1 MFVLSY
7 SEETFS
13 RSQYR
18 KPIKNAFSDDDE
30 DSDSSIQPSK
40 IGTTP
45 LPPKPTKPKT
55 VLQQAQQQMKWTRQD
70 TTEIDLLS
78 KLEGNGM
85 KDKKIRELATK
96 IRNINIAYEK
106 EKTMYLYC
114 YLVEKI
120 QKFN

>member
-1 MFVLSY
+1 MSSTFY
-7 SEETFS
+7 SEETVS

-45 LPPKPTKPKT
+45 LPPKPMKAKT
-55 VLQQAQQQMKWTRQD
+55 VLQQAQDEMIWTKED
-70 TTEIDLLS
+70 TTELDLLS
-78 KLEGNGM
+78 KLDGSGM

-96 IRNINIAYEK
+96 IRNINIAYQK
-106 EKTMYLYC
+106 EKTMYQWLY
-114 YLVEKI
+114 
-120 QKFN
+120 